1 MRGDSSEWDFLT
13 SWDLSDVTLVKEDH
27 DGPDDHD
34 GFDEDEDPFGF
45 VASCGV
51 PEKFP
56 LNKGKW
62 CA

>member
-1 MRGDSSEWDFLT
+1 M
-13 SWDLSDVTLVKEDH
+13 TLVKEDH